1 MRMKWI
7 RLWKHLVKRRLR
19 NKRLG
24 WSFVIMFMGVYT
36 CAKREI
42 TVLGVSCALSHAGA
56 ILGSNAYEIYCG
68 NIYYHI
74 ERLNLVS

>member
-1 MRMKWI
+1 
-7 RLWKHLVKRRLR
+7 
-19 NKRLG
+19 
-24 WSFVIMFMGVYT
+24 MFMGVYT

-56 ILGSNAYEIYCG
+56 ILRSNAYEIYCG